1 MVLIFCKRE
10 KLALGRSVKKKN
22 VGERE
27 TVLSWLTSACLVVIK
42 KKRKEKRNWWLGSVI
57 EPRGKGLFRP
67 L

>member
-42 KKRKEKRNWWLGSVI
+42 KKKNREKKLVARFCY
-57 EPRGKGLFRP
+57 RT
-67 L
+67 